1 MKLLTSILTALCIA
15 FALNCQAADSAPKKK
30 KAPAKTPAAE
40 AVKVPSKIEA
50 IAKTLT
56 PSQNTKLL
64 TLLNDGEEAALVAI
78 PGVGETRAAAIKK
91 ARPFKEVTEVAKVD
105 GVGEGTFAEMVAY
118 AKAGFPK
125 SGEANSEEPK
135 GDSKKKTEPKKSK
148 TTPKKKK

>member
-1 MKLLTSILTALCIA
+1 MKLLTSILTTLCVA
-15 FALNCQAADSAPKKK
+15 FALNCQAADTAPKKK
-30 KAPAKTPAAE
+30 KSPAKKPAAE
-40 AVKVPSKIEA
+40 AAKAPSKLEA

-64 TLLNDGEEAALVAI
+64 ALLNGGEEAALVAI

-91 ARPFKEVTEVAKVD
+91 ARPFKDVTEVAKVD

-125 SGEANSEEPK
+125 SEAKAEEPK
-135 GDSKKKTEPKKSK
+135 GEAKKKAEPKKSK
-148 TTPKKKK
+148 STKKK

>member
-1 MKLLTSILTALCIA
+1 MKLLTSILTALCVA
-15 FALNCQAADSAPKKK
+15 FALNCQAADTAPKKK
-30 KAPAKTPAAE
+30 KSPAKKPAAE
-40 AVKVPSKIEA
+40 ATKAPSKLEA

-64 TLLNDGEEAALVAI
+64 ALLNEGEEAALVAI

-91 ARPFKEVTEVAKVD
+91 ARPFKDVTEVAKVD

-125 SGEANSEEPK
+125 SEAKAEEPK
-135 GDSKKKTEPKKSK
+135 GEAKKKAEPKKSK
-148 TTPKKKK
+148 STKKK